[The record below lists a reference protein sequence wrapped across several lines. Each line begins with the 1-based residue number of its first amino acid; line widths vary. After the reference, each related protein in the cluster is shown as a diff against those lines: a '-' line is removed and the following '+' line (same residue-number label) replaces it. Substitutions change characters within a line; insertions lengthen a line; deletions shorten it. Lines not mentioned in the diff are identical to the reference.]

1 MNENEEWSAELKP
14 ENEIGHF
21 VFERWESECMQRT
34 VIDLIRHRKGA
45 IGAINH
51 AVG

>member
-21 VFERWESECMQRT
+21 VFERWNLNACN
-34 VIDLIRHRKGA
+34 GP
-45 IGAINH
+45 
-51 AVG
+51 